1 MWHIMKKN
9 RKYEMYDWPKK
20 KKKKS
25 GVEHV
30 RLKIQGI
37 YSGTNFLMT
46 YSQSDQCRSNWW

>member
-9 RKYEMYDWPKK
+9 RKYEMYDWPKIKNK

-37 YSGTNFLMT
+37 YSGTNFFNDLFTEWSM
-46 YSQSDQCRSNWW
+46 QV

>member
-1 MWHIMKKN
+1 MKKN
-9 RKYEMYDWPKK
+9 RKYEMYDWPKKK

-37 YSGTNFLMT
+37 YRGTNFFNDLFT
-46 YSQSDQCRSNWW
+46 E

>member
-20 KKKKS
+20 KKKSRALNTWGWKFKEYTV
-25 GVEHV
+25 G
-30 RLKIQGI
+30 LI
-37 YSGTNFLMT
+37 FLMT

>member
-1 MWHIMKKN
+1 MKKN

-20 KKKKS
+20 KNKKKKS

-37 YSGTNFLMT
+37 YSGTNFFNDLFT
-46 YSQSDQCRSNWW
+46 E